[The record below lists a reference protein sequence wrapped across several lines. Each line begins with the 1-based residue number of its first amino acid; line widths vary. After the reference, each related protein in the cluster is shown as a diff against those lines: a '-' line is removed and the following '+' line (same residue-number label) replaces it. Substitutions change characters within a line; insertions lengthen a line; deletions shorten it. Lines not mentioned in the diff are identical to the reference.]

1 MMTHLFLSVL
11 EISISVSLIVLV
23 LLAAAPFVNKRYAAK
38 WKYWIWLFL
47 ALRLIIPFSGTDVQN
62 VFSALAQRAAQEK
75 VESGR
80 DHAEGAVDGMTL
92 TGRVIVEIPE
102 QMTTPIAVQSEKHD
116 IRITALDVVAM
127 LWMTGGL
134 VCLSVHMFIYLHYK
148 GRLLKKEIPVEDT
161 HLLRRMLK
169 LKRELKIR
177 STVQVVE
184 SPEAASPMIIGLF
197 RPVLILPEE
206 AYSDE
211 ELFFILKHE
220 LIHLRHRDVYFKL
233 LFVAACAVHWF
244 NPLIW
249 LMQKEAVVDMELY
262 CDESV
267 IQGINYAGRKAYTE
281 TLLSTLHRQCAKRTV
296 LSTQFYGGKKIMKK
310 RFKNILSGKGKKN
323 GAVLLLCAIVVTI
336 SLGTLIGC
344 SIARGNTGEGTGQ
357 LETEGNQSGGAGSR
371 PEMEGNQ
378 SGGAG
383 SQPETEG
390 NPSPADG
397 NLAEMGEEQPM
408 SEADPFVQ
416 MAGSWIID
424 FAMTDQTLWGS
435 GISYG
440 DGMEISASG
449 EFRYYIGIGVGGTG
463 QCEIN
468 NGVITVEVLPYEENS
483 EGQEIL
489 TFNYVNQNGDEYIL
503 MDWYGEDVYWRRGE
517 GQTAE
522 ETTVLTF
529 MVEGLEEQVPA
540 TLVAGDGY
548 SFYLPD
554 DEWQQSDADTWT
566 ALVNE
571 QVSIRVGPLD
581 GRTRAQVEE
590 ELLGN
595 GYAAI
600 DGRIFR
606 QDGELI
612 NGVELKESEN
622 DLWGVY
628 YTYPIDSEEGWGRR
642 ISVIADTFAVT
653 F

>member
-23 LLAAAPFVNKRYAAK
+23 LLAAAPFLNKRYAAK

-47 ALRLIIPFSGTDVQN
+47 ALRLVIPFSGTDVQT
-62 VFSALAQRAAQEK
+62 VFSALLQRPTQETM
-75 VESGR
+75 ESPKGY
-80 DHAEGAVDGMTL
+80 ADGEAGNMKL
-92 TGRVIVEIPE
+92 TRRVIIEIPE
-102 QMTTPIAVQSEKHD
+102 QMAMPIAVQSEKHD
-116 IRITALDVVAM
+116 IRITAFDIVAM
-127 LWMTGGL
+127 LWMAGSL
-134 VCLSVHMFIYLHYK
+134 VCLSAHMFIYLHYK
-148 GRLLKKEIPVEDT
+148 SRLLKKGILVEDT

-244 NPLIW
+244 NPFVW

-310 RFKNILSGKGKKN
+310 RFRNILSGKGKKN
-323 GAVLLLCAIVVTI
+323 GAVLLLCAIVMTI
-336 SLGTLIGC
+336 SLGILIGC
-344 SIARGNTGEGTGQ
+344 SFARENAGEGTG
-357 LETEGNQSGGAGSR
+357 
-371 PEMEGNQ
+371 
-378 SGGAG
+378 
-383 SQPETEG
+383 QPETEG
-390 NPSPADG
+390 NPSAVDG

-408 SEADPFVQ
+408 AEAGPFAQ

-463 QCEIN
+463 QCETN

-489 TFNYVNQNGDEYIL
+489 ILNYVNQNGDEYIL

-571 QVSIRVGPLD
+571 QVSIRVGHLD

-595 GYAAI
+595 GYAAV

-622 DLWGVY
+622 DLWGFY
-628 YTYPIDSEEGWGRR
+628 YTYPINSEEGWGRR

>member
-1 MMTHLFLSVL
+1 MTHLFLSVL

-23 LLAAAPFVNKRYAAK
+23 LLTAAPFLNKRYAAK

-47 ALRLIIPFSGTDVQN
+47 ALRLVIPFSGTDVQT
-62 VFSALAQRAAQEK
+62 VFSDLLQRPAQETMD
-75 VESGR
+75 SSTG
-80 DHAEGAVDGMTL
+80 HADGAAGNMVL
-92 TGRVIVEIPE
+92 TRRVVIEIPE
-102 QMTTPIAVQSEKHD
+102 QMTTPIAVQSEKND
-116 IRITALDVVAM
+116 IRITVLDVVAI
-127 LWMTGGL
+127 LWIAGGL
-134 VCLSVHMFIYLHYK
+134 VCLSAHMFIYLHYRS
-148 GRLLKKEIPVEDT
+148 RLLKKGTLVEDT
-161 HLLRRMLK
+161 RILRRMLK
-169 LKRELKIR
+169 LKRELQIR

-184 SPEAASPMIIGLF
+184 SREAASPMIIGLF

-220 LIHLRHRDVYFKL
+220 LIHLRHKDICFKL
-233 LFVAACAVHWF
+233 IFVAACAVHWF
-244 NPLIW
+244 NPLVW

-323 GAVLLLCAIVVTI
+323 GVVLLFCAVVVTI

-344 SIARGNTGEGTGQ
+344 SIARGNTGEGAGQ
-357 LETEGNQSGGAGSR
+357 PETEGNQSGAAGSR
-371 PEMEGNQ
+371 PEMEGNL
-378 SGGAG
+378 SAV
-383 SQPETEG
+383 
-390 NPSPADG
+390 DG
-397 NLAEMGEEQPM
+397 NLTEMREEQPM
-408 SEADPFVQ
+408 AEAGPFVQ

-483 EGQEIL
+483 EGQEVL
-489 TFNYVNQNGDEYIL
+489 TLNYVNQNGDEYIL

-529 MVEGLEEQVPA
+529 MIEGLEEQVPA

-566 ALVNE
+566 AMVNE
-571 QVSIRVGPLD
+571 QVSIRVGHLD

-622 DLWGVY
+622 DLWGIY

>member
-23 LLAAAPFVNKRYAAK
+23 LLAAAPFLNKRYAAK

-47 ALRLIIPFSGTDVQN
+47 ALRLVIPFSGTDVQT
-62 VFSALAQRAAQEK
+62 VFSDLLQRPTQETMESPKGYADGAA
-75 VESGR
+75 GN
-80 DHAEGAVDGMTL
+80 MTL
-92 TGRVIVEIPE
+92 TRRVIIEIPE
-102 QMTTPIAVQSEKHD
+102 QMAMPIAVQSEKHD
-116 IRITALDVVAM
+116 IRITAFDIVAM
-127 LWMTGGL
+127 LWMAGSL
-134 VCLSVHMFIYLHYK
+134 VCLSAHMFIYLHYK
-148 GRLLKKEIPVEDT
+148 SRLMKKGTFVKDT
-161 HLLRRMLK
+161 RLLRRMQK
-169 LKRELKIR
+169 LKRELQIR

-184 SPEAASPMIIGLF
+184 SREAVSPMIIGLF

-244 NPLIW
+244 NPLVW

-323 GAVLLLCAIVVTI
+323 GAVLLLCAVVITI

-344 SIARGNTGEGTGQ
+344 SIARGNAGEGTG
-357 LETEGNQSGGAGSR
+357 L
-371 PEMEGNQ
+371 
-378 SGGAG
+378 
-383 SQPETEG
+383 PETEG
-390 NPSPADG
+390 NPSVVDG
-397 NLAEMGEEQPM
+397 NLAGTGEEQPLA
-408 SEADPFVQ
+408 EAGPFVQ

-449 EFRYYIGIGVGGTG
+449 EFRYYIGVGVGGTG

-468 NGVITVEVLPYEENS
+468 NGVISVEVLPYEENS
-483 EGQEIL
+483 EGQEVL
-489 TFNYVNQNGDEYIL
+489 TLNYVNQNGDEYIL

-571 QVSIRVGPLD
+571 QVSIRVGHLD

-595 GYAAI
+595 GYAAV

-606 QDGELI
+606 QDGEVI

-628 YTYPIDSEEGWGRR
+628 YTYPVDSEEGWGRR

>member
-11 EISISVSLIVLV
+11 EISISVSLIVLA
-23 LLAAAPFVNKRYAAK
+23 LLAAAPFLNKRYAAK

-47 ALRLIIPFSGTDVQN
+47 ALRLVIPFSGTDVQT
-62 VFSALAQRAAQEK
+62 VFSALLQRLTQETMESPK
-75 VESGR
+75 GYADVEAGN
-80 DHAEGAVDGMTL
+80 MTL
-92 TGRVIVEIPE
+92 TRRVIIEIPE
-102 QMTTPIAVQSEKHD
+102 QMAMPIAVQSEKHD
-116 IRITALDVVAM
+116 IRITAFDIVAM
-127 LWMTGGL
+127 LWMAGSL
-134 VCLSVHMFIYLHYK
+134 VCLSAHMFIYLHYK
-148 GRLLKKEIPVEDT
+148 SRLLKRGILVEDT

-244 NPLIW
+244 NPFVW

-310 RFKNILSGKGKKN
+310 RFRNILSGKGKKN
-323 GAVLLLCAIVVTI
+323 GAVLLLCAIVMTI
-336 SLGTLIGC
+336 SLGILIGC
-344 SIARGNTGEGTGQ
+344 SFARENAGEGTG
-357 LETEGNQSGGAGSR
+357 
-371 PEMEGNQ
+371 
-378 SGGAG
+378 
-383 SQPETEG
+383 QPETEG
-390 NPSPADG
+390 NPSAVDG

-408 SEADPFVQ
+408 VEAGPFAQ

-463 QCEIN
+463 QCETN

-489 TFNYVNQNGDEYIL
+489 TLNYVNQNGDEYIL

-571 QVSIRVGPLD
+571 QVSIRVGHLD

-595 GYAAI
+595 GYAAV

>member
-1 MMTHLFLSVL
+1 MTHLFLSVL

-23 LLAAAPFVNKRYAAK
+23 LLAAAPFLNKRYAAK

-47 ALRLIIPFSGTDVQN
+47 ALRLVIPFSGTDVQT
-62 VFSALAQRAAQEK
+62 VFSDLLQRPTQETMESPKGYADGAA
-75 VESGR
+75 GN
-80 DHAEGAVDGMTL
+80 MTL
-92 TGRVIVEIPE
+92 TRRVIIEIPE
-102 QMTTPIAVQSEKHD
+102 QMAMPIAVQSEKHD
-116 IRITALDVVAM
+116 IRITAFDIVAM
-127 LWMTGGL
+127 LWMAGSL
-134 VCLSVHMFIYLHYK
+134 VCLSAHMFIYLHYK
-148 GRLLKKEIPVEDT
+148 SRLMKKGTFVKDT
-161 HLLRRMLK
+161 RLLRRMQK
-169 LKRELKIR
+169 LKRELQIR

-184 SPEAASPMIIGLF
+184 SREAVSPMIIGLF

-244 NPLIW
+244 NPLVW

-323 GAVLLLCAIVVTI
+323 GAVLLLCAVVITI

-344 SIARGNTGEGTGQ
+344 SIARGNAGEGTG
-357 LETEGNQSGGAGSR
+357 L
-371 PEMEGNQ
+371 
-378 SGGAG
+378 
-383 SQPETEG
+383 PETEG
-390 NPSPADG
+390 NPSVVDG
-397 NLAEMGEEQPM
+397 NLAGTGEEQPLA
-408 SEADPFVQ
+408 EAGPFVQ

-449 EFRYYIGIGVGGTG
+449 EFRYYIGVGVGGTG

-468 NGVITVEVLPYEENS
+468 NGVISVEVLPYEENS
-483 EGQEIL
+483 EGQEVL
-489 TFNYVNQNGDEYIL
+489 TLNYVNQNGDEYIL

-571 QVSIRVGPLD
+571 QVSIRVGHLD

-595 GYAAI
+595 GYAAV

-606 QDGELI
+606 QDGEVI

-628 YTYPIDSEEGWGRR
+628 YTYPVDSEEGWGRR

>member
-1 MMTHLFLSVL
+1 
-11 EISISVSLIVLV
+11 
-23 LLAAAPFVNKRYAAK
+23 
-38 WKYWIWLFL
+38 
-47 ALRLIIPFSGTDVQN
+47 
-62 VFSALAQRAAQEK
+62 
-75 VESGR
+75 
-80 DHAEGAVDGMTL
+80 
-92 TGRVIVEIPE
+92 
-102 QMTTPIAVQSEKHD
+102 
-116 IRITALDVVAM
+116 
-127 LWMTGGL
+127 
-134 VCLSVHMFIYLHYK
+134 
-148 GRLLKKEIPVEDT
+148 
-161 HLLRRMLK
+161 
-169 LKRELKIR
+169 
-177 STVQVVE
+177 
-184 SPEAASPMIIGLF
+184 
-197 RPVLILPEE
+197 
-206 AYSDE
+206 
-211 ELFFILKHE
+211 
-220 LIHLRHRDVYFKL
+220 
-233 LFVAACAVHWF
+233 
-244 NPLIW
+244 
-249 LMQKEAVVDMELY
+249 
-262 CDESV
+262 
-267 IQGINYAGRKAYTE
+267 
-281 TLLSTLHRQCAKRTV
+281 
-296 LSTQFYGGKKIMKK
+296 MKK

-323 GAVLLLCAIVVTI
+323 GVVLLFCAVVVTI

-344 SIARGNTGEGTGQ
+344 SIARGNTGEGAGQ
-357 LETEGNQSGGAGSR
+357 PETEGNQSGAAGSR
-371 PEMEGNQ
+371 PEMEGNL
-378 SGGAG
+378 SAV
-383 SQPETEG
+383 
-390 NPSPADG
+390 DG
-397 NLAEMGEEQPM
+397 NLTEMREEQPM
-408 SEADPFVQ
+408 AEAGPFVQ

-483 EGQEIL
+483 EGQEVL
-489 TFNYVNQNGDEYIL
+489 TLNYVNQNGDEYIL

-529 MVEGLEEQVPA
+529 MIEGLEEQVPA

-571 QVSIRVGPLD
+571 QVSIRVGHLD

-622 DLWGVY
+622 DLWGIY

>member
-47 ALRLIIPFSGTDVQN
+47 ALRLVIPFSGTDVQT
-62 VFSALAQRAAQEK
+62 VFADLLQRPVQETMESPKGHADEAA
-75 VESGR
+75 GN
-80 DHAEGAVDGMTL
+80 MTL
-92 TGRVIVEIPE
+92 TRRVIIEIPE
-102 QMTTPIAVQSEKHD
+102 QMAMPIAVQSEKND
-116 IRITALDVVAM
+116 IRITAFDIVAM
-127 LWMTGGL
+127 LWMAGSL
-134 VCLSVHMFIYLHYK
+134 VCLSAHMFIYLHYK
-148 GRLLKKEIPVEDT
+148 SRLMKKGTLVKDT
-161 HLLRRMLK
+161 RLLRRMLK
-169 LKRELKIR
+169 LKRELQIR

-233 LFVAACAVHWF
+233 LFVVACAVHWF

-323 GAVLLLCAIVVTI
+323 GAVLLFCAIAVTI

-357 LETEGNQSGGAGSR
+357 PETEGNQSGGAGSRLETEGNQSGGAGSW
-371 PEMEGNQ
+371 
-378 SGGAG
+378 
-383 SQPETEG
+383 PETEG
-390 NPSPADG
+390 NLSAVDG

-408 SEADPFVQ
+408 AEADPFVQ

-489 TFNYVNQNGDEYIL
+489 TLNYVNQNGDEYIL

-554 DEWQQSDADTWT
+554 DEWQQSDANTWT

-571 QVSIRVGPLD
+571 QVSIRVGHLD